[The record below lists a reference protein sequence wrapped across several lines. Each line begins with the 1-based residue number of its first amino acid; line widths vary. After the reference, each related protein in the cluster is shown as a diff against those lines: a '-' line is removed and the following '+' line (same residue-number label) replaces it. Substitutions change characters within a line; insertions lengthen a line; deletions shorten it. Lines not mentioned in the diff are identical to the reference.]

1 MNETVLITIPV
12 SPSAAELLR
21 DDPQRREVV
30 GRLISR
36 MVRPG
41 LPDEDP
47 LIAFLNALP
56 RRPDLPVMT
65 EEEIEAEID
74 AARAARCT

>member
-1 MNETVLITIPV
+1 MSDTEVIPIPV
-12 SPSAAELLR
+12 SRAAAALLR

-41 LPDEDP
+41 QPDEDP

-56 RRPDLPVMT
+56 PRPDLPEMT

-74 AARAARCT
+74 AARAARRT